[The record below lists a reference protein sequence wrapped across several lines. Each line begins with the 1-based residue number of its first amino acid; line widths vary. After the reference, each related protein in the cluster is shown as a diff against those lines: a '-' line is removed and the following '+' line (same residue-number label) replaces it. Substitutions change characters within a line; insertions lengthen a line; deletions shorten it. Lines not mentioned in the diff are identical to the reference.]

1 MTAAEAIAVKI
12 LISHAEGRA
21 PHVGSGACPDAIEGP
36 DTRDPDCPVCAALV
50 ALGKRGKA

>member
-1 MTAAEAIAVKI
+1 MTVAEAIAVKT